1 MTKMR
6 IDYYTRDDFNLNRL
20 FLYLKKKGIQVETY
34 RMKKPHVI
42 IADTNKGKKVIK
54 AYRDKSKIEHV
65 YHFLSQIQ
73 QEYAVNFETYPEGEL
88 YIKDR
93 HLYWA
98 MLPFVKQVKEIT
110 YESFQ
115 DREAVLQALTRYH
128 RDVQKKKMAVYTKL
142 PKYDLILK
150 WKKRLSSFQE
160 ASPIFREFNQFH
172 VYEDIVTWGE
182 RALVLMERFRDSRL
196 NYSIIH
202 GDVASHNFLKT
213 NHLGIVMIDF
223 DLSAKAPALYDYIQL
238 VQRFL
243 PYVQWSM
250 KELLQHPKIKE
261 LSKQRFFL
269 ASLLFPSMLMRNWN
283 INASSL
289 SWAKRQSLM
298 QQSVEEWSQR
308 TRFYRVIYQH
318 LQNLHDM

>member
-1 MTKMR
+1 MK

-20 FLYLKKKGIQVETY
+20 FLYLKKRDIHVETY

-73 QEYAVNFETYPEGEL
+73 QGYAVNFEAYPEGEL

-98 MLPFVKQVKEIT
+98 MMPFVKQVKEVT

-115 DREAVLQALTRYH
+115 DREEVLQALIRYH
-128 RDVQKKKMAVYTKL
+128 GEVHKKKLAAYTKL
-142 PKYDLILK
+142 SEYDLILK
-150 WKKRLSSFQE
+150 WKKRLSSFRE
-160 ASPIFREFNQFH
+160 TSHIFREFNQFH
-172 VYEDIVTWGE
+172 VYKDIVNWGE
-182 RALVLMERFRDSRL
+182 KALVLMERFKDSEL
-196 NYSIIH
+196 NCSIIH

-223 DLSAKAPALYDYIQL
+223 DLSAKAPALYDYVQL
-238 VQRFL
+238 AQRFL

-250 KELLQHPKIKE
+250 KELLQHSKIKE

-283 INASSL
+283 INASAL
-289 SWAKRQSLM
+289 SWANRQRLM

-308 TRFYRVIYQH
+308 THFYRVIYQH